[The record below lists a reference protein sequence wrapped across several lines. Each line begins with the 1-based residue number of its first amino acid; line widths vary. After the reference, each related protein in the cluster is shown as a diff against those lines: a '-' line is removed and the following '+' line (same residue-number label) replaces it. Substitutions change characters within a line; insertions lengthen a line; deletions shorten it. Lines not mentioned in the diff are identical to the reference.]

1 MPLGPKP
8 GLLIGFEPAPPFEGS
23 FFSTMIACKHP
34 QADMV
39 NSSAIQD
46 TIALKLHTAP
56 FLDRIVKYEQ

>member
-23 FFSTMIACKHP
+23 FFSTMIACKHT

-46 TIALKLHTAP
+46 TISLKTAHSSLSGP
-56 FLDRIVKYEQ
+56 TCQV